1 MKNNEQ
7 HEFYENARNRVKQKK
22 RLYYHFVIF
31 LIGSVFLI
39 ALNKILKVGDDII
52 QDWFVWA
59 ILIWFFFWVI
69 HLVNVFVV
77 NRFMGKDW
85 QRKQIDKLVA
95 KQELKVAQLE
105 KKHAK
110 EALLE
115 AENNILNEELQKEKP
130 LKKNEQSQQ
139 QNNQNQINE

>member
-1 MKNNEQ
+1 M
-7 HEFYENARNRVKQKK
+7 
-22 RLYYHFVIF
+22 
-31 LIGSVFLI
+31 
-39 ALNKILKVGDDII
+39 
-52 QDWFVWA
+52 
-59 ILIWFFFWVI
+59 
-69 HLVNVFVV
+69 

-139 QNNQNQINE
+139 QKNQNQINE